1 MHTYIHTPYLLICT
15 CAYSLLWRNGSRFC
29 LVVQYNSYLLLTVY
43 IRRSLPFVFIPS
55 HYFTYKRAFLRNFN
69 FCGIAWFLFTFIC
82 ACPGSVTVL
91 LGADNAAYEQRV
103 MCGKTRHQVHSCV
116 CVSLFGDLPCQ
127 LIALFTA
134 NLYATFLFISLNC
147 LICIKR
153 QATVSGLETDRQM
166 EMRVNTQR
174 TNCLCLDRHSGIRRT
189 TSKRQIKVI
198 IKPKGASSPR
208 APLQT

>member
-1 MHTYIHTPYLLICT
+1 MEQRLALLSR
-15 CAYSLLWRNGSRFC
+15 CAIQFLPTFDCLYKTLSSFC
-29 LVVQYNSYLLLTVY
+29 LH
-43 IRRSLPFVFIPS
+43 SLPLLYLQKGFFTQFQFLWHCMVLIYVYFVPVLAVS
-55 HYFTYKRAFLRNFN
+55 QCYLALTTRRMSNEL
-69 FCGIAWFLFTFIC
+69 C
-82 ACPGSVTVL
+82 AARQDTRCT
-91 LGADNAAYEQRV
+91 RV
-103 MCGKTRHQVHSCV
+103 YA
-116 CVSLFGDLPCQ
+116 SLFGDLPCQ

-153 QATVSGLETDRQM
+153 QATVSGLETDREM

-174 TNCLCLDRHSGIRRT
+174 TNCLCLDRHSGIRGT

-208 APLQT
+208 APRKPKPQK